1 MIEKLGWFVE
11 GTLNYIIFFWK
22 CARMKNKKVI
32 TKNLE
37 VDELYRMST
46 TRALK
51 NVSLKRYLRLKFQDN
66 TTSGFSLSRI
76 PWDWLG
82 IFAKSIPWVWLRI
95 FVNSTQGFWL
105 QICNHENPEIL
116 TSNLQQFPRHHHYK
130 GKPSPRVQ
138 GFFDLLS
145 KEFSFNFPQKQ
156 LLCGMTSTLPW
167 SH

>member
-1 MIEKLGWFVE
+1 
-11 GTLNYIIFFWK
+11 
-22 CARMKNKKVI
+22 MKNKKVI

-66 TTSGFSLSRI
+66 TMSWFSRSRI
-76 PWDWLG
+76 PWDWVG

-105 QICNHENPEIL
+105 QIWNNFYTSLLQGNFPPGCKVFSTCIARSFHSYYPKKNCPQSPQLYRGHTKNAQGCLVLEIL
-116 TSNLQQFPRHHHYK
+116 AFENQ
-130 GKPSPRVQ
+130 
-138 GFFDLLS
+138 S
-145 KEFSFNFPQKQ
+145 KREQ
-156 LLCGMTSTLPW
+156 STILPEY
-167 SH
+167 SEN

>member
-1 MIEKLGWFVE
+1 MRKDEKQKSYNQNFRGYPELHTIFLKMRKDEKQKSYHKKIIKLVE

-22 CARMKNKKVI
+22 CARMKTQKVI

-66 TTSGFSLSRI
+66 TMCGFSWSRI
-76 PWDWLG
+76 PWDWVG

-95 FVNSTQGFWL
+95 VLNSTQGFWL
-105 QICNHENPEIL
+105 QICNKENL
-116 TSNLQQFPRHHHYK
+116 
-130 GKPSPRVQ
+130 GK
-138 GFFDLLS
+138 FY
-145 KEFSFNFPQKQ
+145 
-156 LLCGMTSTLPW
+156 TII
-167 SH
+167 H

>member
-1 MIEKLGWFVE
+1 MPLTMFYREKKIFFVENYLNFTVVTLKMCKDASIGQNREKKIFFVE

-22 CARMKNKKVI
+22 CARMKTQKVI

-66 TTSGFSLSRI
+66 TMCGFSWSRI
-76 PWDWLG
+76 PWDWVG

-95 FVNSTQGFWL
+95 FLNSTQGFWL
-105 QICNHENPEIL
+105 QICNKENL
-116 TSNLQQFPRHHHYK
+116 
-130 GKPSPRVQ
+130 GK
-138 GFFDLLS
+138 FY
-145 KEFSFNFPQKQ
+145 
-156 LLCGMTSTLPW
+156 TII
-167 SH
+167 H